1 VACSQIGSHSPLPDS
16 MHVLDSSCP
25 DAPFKTVGTDVLRKL
40 GSTRLPHLVQDVGNE
55 QHSRTDSE
63 SFSCSAALVLM
74 LLLEL
79 GVETCVRHKL
89 LGTSGYHTLY
99 DWYQQVG
106 NEHFPDP
113 TGLRLRMEEW
123 TYGFYP
129 ACVKYLMDSFD
140 VPEVRGSCE
149 PQN

>member
-1 VACSQIGSHSPLPDS
+1 
-16 MHVLDSSCP
+16 
-25 DAPFKTVGTDVLRKL
+25 
-40 GSTRLPHLVQDVGNE
+40 
-55 QHSRTDSE
+55 
-63 SFSCSAALVLM
+63 M

-140 VPEVRGSCE
+140 VPEVREQCE
-149 PQN
+149 RQKWKGKRLVKFFVLVTELIVSAWQLFLRLLGR

>member
-1 VACSQIGSHSPLPDS
+1 
-16 MHVLDSSCP
+16 
-25 DAPFKTVGTDVLRKL
+25 
-40 GSTRLPHLVQDVGNE
+40 
-55 QHSRTDSE
+55 
-63 SFSCSAALVLM
+63 M

-79 GVETCVRHKL
+79 GVDVCVRHKL

-113 TGLRLRMEEW
+113 TGLRRRMEDW

-129 ACVKYLMDSFD
+129 ACVKYLMAAFD
-140 VPEVRGSCE
+140 VPEVRRLLKDVKTSSPCLRLWKPRNSVSEILAGLLI
-149 PQN
+149 QWRGRDFQVRFLH

>member
-1 VACSQIGSHSPLPDS
+1 
-16 MHVLDSSCP
+16 
-25 DAPFKTVGTDVLRKL
+25 
-40 GSTRLPHLVQDVGNE
+40 
-55 QHSRTDSE
+55 
-63 SFSCSAALVLM
+63 M

-79 GVETCVRHKL
+79 GVDVCVRHKL

-129 ACVKYLMDSFD
+129 ACVKYLMAAFD
-140 VPEVRGSCE
+140 VPEVGDNRGFE
-149 PQN
+149 F